1 MEELVGDGVAHTSS
15 VGSCWVM
22 YLWLCDIS
30 SLSKGDQS

>member
-15 VGSCWVM
+15 ARSCWVM
-22 YLWLCDIS
+22 HPWLCDIP